1 MKSAKGEDQ
10 LALQTGVDKTLADL
24 AQSYDS
30 ALIQFA
36 G

>member
-10 LALQTGVDKTLADL
+10 LALQTGMNKTLADL
-24 AQSYDS
+24 ALSYDH
-30 ALIQFA
+30 ALVQFA